1 MYIYGYK
8 NYMLNKYIRKGD
20 KLASC
25 TLIKYL
31 VGYNLT
37 NIY

>member
-1 MYIYGYK
+1 
-8 NYMLNKYIRKGD
+8 MLNKYIRKGD
-20 KLASC
+20 KLAPDA
-25 TLIKYL
+25 LIRYL

>member
-1 MYIYGYK
+1 
-8 NYMLNKYIRKGD
+8 MLNKYIRKGD
-20 KLASC
+20 KLAFYA
-25 TLIKYL
+25 LIRYL